1 MKSTERAHPW
11 KQSRAAQALGIQYPI
26 VQGPLGGL
34 SSAALVIEVSN
45 AGGLGSYGALNLSPA
60 QIGETVQEIREGTSH
75 PFAVNLWVSAYDEA
89 ASHVAP
95 EEIQRKAERMHAYFA
110 ELGLAMPPLPE
121 FRPQPF
127 EDQAKALIDAR
138 PPVASFICGIPPAEI
153 LQECRRAGI
162 ATIGTATTEDEARAI
177 ADAGMDLVVAS
188 GLEGGG
194 HRGSFL
200 EPAEASLTGS
210 FALIPRVADKVSIP
224 VIAAG
229 GIADA
234 RGVVAALALGADA
247 VQIGTAFLVCEGS
260 GISPMHRDA
269 LFRDAAKRTVLS
281 RHFTGRL
288 ARGLRN
294 RFAED
299 MESSGDAPL
308 PYPLQRALV
317 RPYIQEAH
325 KQGRSDLVTL
335 WAGQAAPL
343 VHHTRASA
351 LMRSLIDETTQLFE
365 QFAL

>member
-1 MKSTERAHPW
+1 MKSVERAHPW
-11 KQSRAAQALGIQYPI
+11 KQSRAAKVLGIQYPI
-26 VQGPLGGL
+26 VQGPLGGM
-34 SSAALVIEVSN
+34 SSTALVIEVSN

-60 QIGETVQEIREGTSH
+60 QISETVQQIREGTTR
-75 PFAVNLWVSAYDEA
+75 PFAVNLWVSTYDEA
-89 ASHVAP
+89 ASHMAP
-95 EEIQRKAERMHAYFA
+95 EQIQRKAERTHAYFA
-110 ELGLAMPPLPE
+110 ELGLDRPPTPE
-121 FRPQPF
+121 FQPQPF
-127 EDQAKALIDAR
+127 ENQMKALIDAR
-138 PPVASFICGIPPAEI
+138 PPIASFICGIPPAEI

-162 ATIGTATTEDEARAI
+162 VTIGTATTEDEAQAI
-177 ADAGMDLVVAS
+177 ADAGIDLVVAS

-210 FALIPRVADKVSIP
+210 FALIPRVADQVSIP

-234 RGVVAALALGADA
+234 RGVVAAFALGADA

-260 GISPMHRDA
+260 GISPLHRDA
-269 LFRDAAKRTVLS
+269 LFSDAAKRTVLS

-294 RFAED
+294 RFVED
-299 MESSGDAPL
+299 MERSGDAPL
-308 PYPLQRALV
+308 PYPLQRALM
-317 RPYIQEAH
+317 RPYNQEAH

-335 WAGQAAPL
+335 WAGQATPL
-343 VHHTRASA
+343 IQHRTATA

-365 QFAL
+365 HLAQ